1 MNENENENNDQK
13 TKHIRFKTYWI
24 IQRAVE
30 EGIAYGLQRA
40 YKHTDNSDNNHIAL
54 EIERAVMS
62 ALDEIIDFER
72 G

>member
-1 MNENENENNDQK
+1 MNENDNPK

-30 EGIAYGLQRA
+30 EGIAYGLNRA
-40 YKHTDNSDNNHIAL
+40 HKHEDNPDYNHIAL

-72 G
+72 S

>member
-1 MNENENENNDQK
+1 MNENDNHK

-30 EGIAYGLQRA
+30 EGIAYGLNRA
-40 YKHTDNSDNNHIAL
+40 HKHEDNPTKDKISI
-54 EIERAVMS
+54 EIEQAVMS

-72 G
+72 S

>member
-1 MNENENENNDQK
+1 MSDSDDQK
-13 TKHIRFKTYWI
+13 TKHIQFKTYWI

-40 YKHTDNSDNNHIAL
+40 YKHTANPDNNHIAL
-54 EIERAVMS
+54 EIEQAVMS

>member
-1 MNENENENNDQK
+1 MNDSADQK

-30 EGIAYGLQRA
+30 EGIAYGLNRA
-40 YKHTDNSDNNHIAL
+40 HKHEDNPTKDKIAI
-54 EIERAVMS
+54 EIERAVML

>member
-1 MNENENENNDQK
+1 MAINDE
-13 TKHIRFKTYWI
+13 
-24 IQRAVE
+24 AD
-30 EGIAYGLQRA
+30 IACGLKRA
-40 YKHTDNSDNNHIAL
+40 YKHTDNPDNNHIVL

>member
-1 MNENENENNDQK
+1 MSNSEK

-40 YKHTDNSDNNHIAL
+40 YKHTDNPDNNHIGL

-72 G
+72 S

>member
-1 MNENENENNDQK
+1 MNENENDNQK

-40 YKHTDNSDNNHIAL
+40 YKHTDNPDNNHIAL

>member
-1 MNENENENNDQK
+1 MNDSDDQK

-40 YKHTDNSDNNHIAL
+40 HKHTDNPDNNHIAL
-54 EIERAVMS
+54 EIEQAVMS

-72 G
+72 S